1 MWHNTEFLNG
11 TELAH
16 IFTTGISKVKKGYTS
31 IRNSVCINVVK
42 MNSINLIM
50 YYHFIAMNIASNFH
64 HKYWK
69 RVSIYVTASQSLNES
84 TMGELSHVKTIS
96 YFAVTFI
103 DISLSI

>member
-1 MWHNTEFLNG
+1 
-11 TELAH
+11 
-16 IFTTGISKVKKGYTS
+16 VY
-31 IRNSVCINVVK
+31 
-42 MNSINLIM
+42 INLVKINSTNLII
-50 YYHFIAMNIASNFH
+50 YYHFIVMNIAPNFH

-103 DISLSI
+103 DIAL